1 MKLNIKRIMQI
12 SSFLLW
18 MTLILMGTI
27 IVEAKELEV
36 DSKISKVCVYTSLAL
51 VDRKTHLELEKGN
64 YQIVFPDIV
73 PEIDE
78 ASLRTSVEGTA
89 AIKLFGAQMK
99 KEYLEEVPSERIKN
113 LNQEIQILEDQ
124 VVNLENIK
132 SILEEKRE
140 FLNSITSFSQSQ
152 IPQDLITH
160 MPQVDDLK
168 SILDFLDIELRNN
181 YQQYVD
187 AEIQIRDL
195 KKKLEVLKNELSQI
209 SGIQRKLKRSIVVD
223 MEVLEKGSL
232 DLVVSYLVKGA
243 SWNPLY
249 DARANFEKSEI
260 ELVYYGV
267 IKQISGEDW
276 IEVDGTLSTAKPIIG
291 GNMPEITPWFIR
303 PYQPLRVE
311 DKVYGAPAPAFQETL
326 KKEMEV
332 SMELTEPEI
341 EYASPEEKGV
351 AVVYNLPYKITVKS
365 DKSENKF
372 PLYSQTLSAE
382 FEYSTYPRISPFAYL
397 GSKVTNQ
404 KDLQLLAGRI
414 NIFLEGDFVGSSRI
428 DNIAPGEEFTLY
440 LGIDENV
447 KVKREILEKKVD
459 ETLIGNIA
467 SRTKKTTFRYKLSVE
482 NYKSR
487 KIKVNLFEAMPVSE
501 DDRIKIKIEEPSI
514 KPNVQDWEDK
524 KGIWLWQLEVES
536 QQKMEIFYT
545 FTIEHPRDMQI
556 EGF

>member
-1 MKLNIKRIMQI
+1 MKLNIKRIIQI
-12 SSFLLW
+12 SSFLSW

-27 IVEAKELEV
+27 VVEAKELEV
-36 DSKISKVCVYTSLAL
+36 DSKISRVCVYTSSAF
-51 VDRKTHLELEKGN
+51 VDRRTHLELEKGN
-64 YQIVFPDIV
+64 YQIIFPDIV

-78 ASLRTSVEGTA
+78 ASLKTSAEGTA
-89 AIKLFGAQMK
+89 AIKLFGAQVK
-99 KEYLEEVPSERIKN
+99 KEYLEEVPSERIKI

-124 VVNLENIK
+124 IVNLENIK

-168 SILDFLDIELRNN
+168 SILDFLDDELRNN

-223 MEVLEKGSL
+223 IEVLEKGSL

-291 GNMPEITPWFIR
+291 GDMPEITPWFIR
-303 PYQPLRVE
+303 PYQPLRAE
-311 DKVYGAPAPAFQETL
+311 DKVYGAPAPTFQETL

-372 PLYSQTLSAE
+372 PLFSQTLSAE

-404 KDLQLLAGRI
+404 KDLQLLAGKI
-414 NIFLEGDFVGSSRI
+414 NIFLEGDFVGSSHI
-428 DNIAPGEEFTLY
+428 GNIAPGEEFTLY
-440 LGIDENV
+440 LVVCI
-447 KVKREILEKKVD
+447 
-459 ETLIGNIA
+459 
-467 SRTKKTTFRYKLSVE
+467 
-482 NYKSR
+482 
-487 KIKVNLFEAMPVSE
+487 VN
-501 DDRIKIKIEEPSI
+501 
-514 KPNVQDWEDK
+514 
-524 KGIWLWQLEVES
+524 
-536 QQKMEIFYT
+536 
-545 FTIEHPRDMQI
+545 
-556 EGF
+556 